1 MRTLSKSRL
10 GVFKKNSKPTNH
22 TQPGLVL
29 VSNSA
34 SNVVEAK
41 SSYNHW
47 LVFCFFPEE
56 VLWLCFLVFTYTLLK
71 KISVGAENALM
82 LEKIAELYKHMES
95 LLIKVLVLGK
105 QKEPEERDQS
115 SVLITETRNIPHNE
129 T

>member
-10 GVFKKNSKPTNH
+10 GVFKKNSKPANH
-22 TQPGLVL
+22 TKPGLVL

-34 SNVVEAK
+34 SNVVEEK

-47 LVFCFFPEE
+47 LVFCFFSEE
-56 VLWLCFLVFTYTLLK
+56 VLWLCFLVFMYTLLK

-95 LLIKVLVLGK
+95 LPIKVLGE
-105 QKEPEERDQS
+105 QKEPEERDQG